1 MLRII
6 SVNLNG
12 IRSAANKGFYTWL
25 QKQDADIVCMQELK
39 AQASDMTPEMLQ
51 PTGYSGYFHYAE
63 KKGYSGVGIYM
74 RNKPDKVIEGLG
86 IADIDS
92 EGRYIEIQLGNLSVI
107 SLYLPSGS
115 SGEERQAFKFS
126 VMARFML
133 HLEALI
139 NCGREVV
146 ICGDWNIAHK
156 EADLKNWRGNKN
168 NSGFLP
174 EERAWLTDL
183 FDRVRW
189 VDVYRRLHPDAS
201 DEAYTWW
208 SNRGQAWAK
217 NVGWRIDYQIATPQF
232 AAKARA
238 ASIYKA
244 ERFSD
249 HAPLIIEYDAKITV

>member
-1 MLRII
+1 LLRII

-12 IRSAANKGFYTWL
+12 IRSAANKGFYAWL

-51 PTGYSGYFHYAE
+51 PIGYSGYFHYAE
-63 KKGYSGVGIYM
+63 KKGYSGVGIYT

-126 VMARFML
+126 VMARFMP

-174 EERAWLTDL
+174 EERAWLSDL

-232 AAKARA
+232 AAKAHA
-238 ASIYKA
+238 ASIYKD

-249 HAPLIIEYDAKITV
+249 HAPLIVDYELILN

>member
-1 MLRII
+1 M
-6 SVNLNG
+6 
-12 IRSAANKGFYTWL
+12 
-25 QKQDADIVCMQELK
+25 
-39 AQASDMTPEMLQ
+39 
-51 PTGYSGYFHYAE
+51 
-63 KKGYSGVGIYM
+63 GIYT

-126 VMARFML
+126 VMARFMP

-189 VDVYRRLHPDAS
+189 VDVYRRLHPEAT

-232 AAKARA
+232 ASKARA
-238 ASIYKA
+238 ASIYKD

-249 HAPLIIEYDAKITV
+249 HAPLTIDYALMK